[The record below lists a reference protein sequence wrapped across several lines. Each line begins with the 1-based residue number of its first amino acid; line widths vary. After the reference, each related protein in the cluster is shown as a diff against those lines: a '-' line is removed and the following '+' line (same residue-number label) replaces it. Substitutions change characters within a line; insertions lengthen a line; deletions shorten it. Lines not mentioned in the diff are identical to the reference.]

1 MNFFPQPCEFP
12 RVSGHPL
19 HHGMTNQN
27 GQGQVLGGQAP
38 SESVRLGAKQG
49 HAKSATHNVKPQS
62 HPAPIRSGFH
72 AFILSRLSTI
82 QNPRV
87 SVSTPYSYRG
97 RNRGKKSKIQNYDV
111 PLLTPSPLNPLI
123 PRHLSAAFSL
133 TEVVIAMGVAAVAF
147 TSIIA
152 LFPLGL
158 NMSKESYE
166 ATQAALVAQ
175 TILADLKDAINTSSG
190 NNQALKLIPKAG
202 NTETFDSSN
211 YTTIDL
217 YNNSSQ
223 TFYLAYDQKSR
234 SGATGSPIILRPC
247 AFSTSPGDFYTG
259 GATNGANVIVRVIVE
274 KTLVL
279 GASSRSNPQKIE
291 VSVETPGNAK
301 STNRVQYV
309 FTGVINQS

>member
-1 MNFFPQPCEFP
+1 MNFFPHATSATFTKDFSDQKNNPFRP
-12 RVSGHPL
+12 WRPL
-19 HHGMTNQN
+19 R
-27 GQGQVLGGQAP
+27 
-38 SESVRLGAKQG
+38 ESIPTP
-49 HAKSATHNVKPQS
+49 HAKSAKAATQNSKLHSHFRTLRSSARFTETEQS
-62 HPAPIRSGFH
+62 R
-72 AFILSRLSTI
+72 
-82 QNPRV
+82 
-87 SVSTPYSYRG
+87 
-97 RNRGKKSKIQNYDV
+97 
-111 PLLTPSPLNPLI
+111 
-123 PRHLSAAFSL
+123 AAFSL

-175 TILADLKDAINTSSG
+175 TILADLKDALNTSSG
-190 NNQALKLIPKAG
+190 KNQALKLIPKAG
-202 NTETFDSSN
+202 NTETFDSGN

-247 AFSTSPGDFYTG
+247 AFSSNASAFYTG

-279 GASSRSNPQKIE
+279 GAGSRSNPQKIE

>member
-1 MNFFPQPCEFP
+1 MNLFTRATPAKATKATSKLRSHFQTFILSHFSTIQHP
-12 RVSGHPL
+12 RVS
-19 HHGMTNQN
+19 
-27 GQGQVLGGQAP
+27 A
-38 SESVRLGAKQG
+38 S
-49 HAKSATHNVKPQS
+49 
-62 HPAPIRSGFH
+62 
-72 AFILSRLSTI
+72 
-82 QNPRV
+82 
-87 SVSTPYSYRG
+87 
-97 RNRGKKSKIQNYDV
+97 RNRGEKSEIQNCDV
-111 PLLTPSPLNPLI
+111 LNLTPSPLNPLI
-123 PRHLSAAFSL
+123 SRRLSAAFSL

-175 TILADLKDAINTSSG
+175 TILADLKDALNTSSVG
-190 NNQALKLIPKAG
+190 NQALKLIPKAG
-202 NTETFDSSN
+202 NTETFDSGN

-223 TFYLAYDQKSR
+223 TFYLAYDQKPR

-247 AFSTSPGDFYTG
+247 DFSSNASAFYTG

-274 KTLVL
+274 KTFVL
-279 GASSRSNPQKIE
+279 GANSRSNPQKIE

-309 FTGVINQS
+309 FTGVINQK

>member
-82 QNPRV
+82 QHPRV
-87 SVSTPYSYRG
+87 SVSTPYSCRG
-97 RNRGKKSKIQNYDV
+97 
-111 PLLTPSPLNPLI
+111 LI

-158 NMSKESYE
+158 NMSKDSYDE
-166 ATQAALVAQ
+166 TQSALIAQ
-175 TILADLKDAINTSSG
+175 TILSDLKDQQTGSKNKRYTVAAGSPYSY
-190 NNQALKLIPKAG
+190 KLIQIAG
-202 NTETFDSSN
+202 NVDPQIVTTN
-211 YTTIDL
+211 YLGIDL
-217 YNNSSQ
+217 RLLTQQNV
-223 TFYLAYDQKSR
+223 YLAYDAQSR
-234 SGATGSPIILRPC
+234 KDTDTTSQPIMLRPS
-247 AFSTSPGDFYTG
+247 AGLLNTIPPWYSGTTISNGLAAVVKVTFVPTFSITTLNATTG
-259 GATNGANVIVRVIVE
+259 VLRVDI
-274 KTLVL
+274 
-279 GASSRSNPQKIE
+279 SI
-291 VSVETPGNAK
+291 ETPGSAK
-301 STNRVQYV
+301 PENRTVRLY
-309 FTGVINQS
+309 TGAVVP

>member
-1 MNFFPQPCEFP
+1 
-12 RVSGHPL
+12 
-19 HHGMTNQN
+19 
-27 GQGQVLGGQAP
+27 
-38 SESVRLGAKQG
+38 
-49 HAKSATHNVKPQS
+49 
-62 HPAPIRSGFH
+62 
-72 AFILSRLSTI
+72 
-82 QNPRV
+82 
-87 SVSTPYSYRG
+87 
-97 RNRGKKSKIQNYDV
+97 
-111 PLLTPSPLNPLI
+111 
-123 PRHLSAAFSL
+123 
-133 TEVVIAMGVAAVAF
+133 MGVAAVAF

-166 ATQAALVAQ
+166 ATQAALIAQ
-175 TILADLKDAINTSSG
+175 TTLADLKDALNTSSG
-190 NNQALKLIPKAG
+190 RNQAFKLIPKAG

-223 TFYLAYDQKSR
+223 TFYLAYDQKPR

-247 AFSTSPGDFYTG
+247 EFSTSPGDFYTG
-259 GATNGANVIVRVIVE
+259 GSTNGANVVVRVIVE
-274 KTLVL
+274 KTFVL
-279 GASSRSNPQKIE
+279 SEDSRSNPQKIE

>member
-1 MNFFPQPCEFP
+1 MQERFSKFPFLKFRISHFAFP
-12 RVSGHPL
+12 
-19 HHGMTNQN
+19 NQ
-27 GQGQVLGGQAP
+27 
-38 SESVRLGAKQG
+38 
-49 HAKSATHNVKPQS
+49 
-62 HPAPIRSGFH
+62 I
-72 AFILSRLSTI
+72 
-82 QNPRV
+82 
-87 SVSTPYSYRG
+87 
-97 RNRGKKSKIQNYDV
+97 
-111 PLLTPSPLNPLI
+111 TPSPLNPLI

-175 TILADLKDAINTSSG
+175 TILADLKDALNTGSG
-190 NNQALKLIPKAG
+190 RNQALKLIPKTG
-202 NTETFDSSN
+202 NTEKFDSAN

-223 TFYLAYDQKSR
+223 TFYLAYDQKPR
-234 SGATGSPIILRPC
+234 SGAAGSPIILRPC
-247 AFSTSPGDFYTG
+247 AFSTSPGDFYTE

-291 VSVETPGNAK
+291 VSVETPGNSK
-301 STNRVQYV
+301 NTNRVQYV

>member
-1 MNFFPQPCEFP
+1 MKFPPQPC
-12 RVSGHPL
+12 S
-19 HHGMTNQN
+19 
-27 GQGQVLGGQAP
+27 AS
-38 SESVRLGAKQG
+38 SESTRLGAKQG
-49 HAKSATHNVKPQS
+49 HATSATHNVKPQS

-82 QNPRV
+82 QHPRV
-87 SVSTPYSYRG
+87 SVSTPYSCRG
-97 RNRGKKSKIQNYDV
+97 RNRGEKSKIQNYDV
-111 PLLTPSPLNPLI
+111 PLLTPLPLNPRI

-175 TILADLKDAINTSSG
+175 TILADLKDALNTGSG
-190 NNQALKLIPKAG
+190 KNQALKLIPKAG
-202 NTETFDSSN
+202 NTETFDPSN

-217 YNNSSQ
+217 YNNTTQ
-223 TFYLAYDQKSR
+223 TFYLAYDQKPR

-247 AFSTSPGDFYTG
+247 DFSSNASAFYTG